1 MGDGAPSAGGAADLT
16 SGQSAARRHALAPL
30 RWRGLGQ
37 GGLATAAVAAGWALV
52 LAGAAAGPPETL
64 RSLGFIGG
72 PFVLLAGLHAR
83 LAGYLHSRQRLEL
96 LPRPLAAAEHWRLA
110 RIRHR
115 RGLLWPALLGPA
127 AIGLGLG
134 LTAPAA
140 VSLGVLGDLL
150 WLLVTAALVEPLIAA
165 VAAYYGRRFA
175 AESRAA
181 ELQRS
186 FSGGWTPAEATVH
199 LYAPALGL
207 AAAAALAMP
216 GQLALELRGATVESL
231 PLLVIPLA
239 LALVGRLLAPR
250 LYGVGVWEATPRLH
264 EAVRTLAGPPRPA
277 AAPTWSASLPALVR
291 LDLLQLLRLRPL
303 LWARLAAA
311 VGAAI
316 WMSARTPTPDPTE
329 LAIALLAAAL
339 WAPPFLALARQRRL
353 RARLLG
359 ALPVAAAQRRGH
371 PTAAALAFAFV
382 PPLALLGIV
391 VLRVL
396 AGS

>member
-1 MGDGAPSAGGAADLT
+1 MGERATSAGGAADVT
-16 SGQSAARRHALAPL
+16 SRQAATRRHALAPL

-72 PFVLLAGLHAR
+72 PFLLLAGLHAR
-83 LAGYLHSRQRLEL
+83 LAGYLHSRQRLDL

-110 RIRHR
+110 TIRHR

-127 AIGLGLG
+127 AIGVGVG
-134 LTAPAA
+134 LTARPA
-140 VSLGVLGDLL
+140 VMLGLLGDLV
-150 WLLVTAALVEPLIAA
+150 WLLVIAALVEPLIAA

-175 AESRAA
+175 ADSRAA

-186 FSGGWTPAEATVH
+186 LSGGWTPAEATVH
-199 LYAPALGL
+199 LYAPALGI

-216 GQLALELRGATVESL
+216 GQLALELRGATVESA
-231 PLLVIPLA
+231 PLLAIPLV
-239 LALVGRLLAPR
+239 LAIVGRAVAPR
-250 LYGVGVWEATPRLH
+250 IYGVGVWEATPRLH

-277 AAPTWSASLPALVR
+277 PAPTWCARLPAVVR
-291 LDLLQLLRLRPL
+291 LDLLQLLRLRSW
-303 LWARLAAA
+303 LWFRLAA
-311 VGAAI
+311 VSVAAL
-316 WMSARTPTPDPTE
+316 WFATRAPTPGPIE
-329 LAIALLAAAL
+329 LALGLLAAAL

-359 ALPVAAAQRRGH
+359 ALPIPAAQRRGH
-371 PTAAALAFAFV
+371 PSAAALGFAVV
-382 PPLALLGIV
+382 PPLALLGV
-391 VLRVL
+391 VLVRVL
-396 AGS
+396 IGG